1 MRTKTK
7 EREPGGTVTVN
18 GGTVTVTGGYN
29 GAGIG
34 GGTVTINGGTV
45 TANGGNNAAGIG
57 GGIEGAGGSVTI
69 NGGSVTAVG
78 TGAAAGI
85 GQGAFGSG
93 GTVVLNGGT
102 VSANSADTGPG
113 IGGKV
118 TLGAD
123 VTVWVSD
130 SEDPKTTGTVAFDF
144 AKNHSQRYV
153 YATSEKPEIKGADL
167 MLDGA
172 MKLRVYVSVPDVF
185 VNDSA
190 SMDFVIHNRVSTQ
203 SLSEAE
209 RIDGLYAFTCPVYAI
224 EMAEP
229 VEAYFYSS
237 GNSPAE
243 VTVSVR
249 QYLDMVEA
257 YMDKLNLSKED
268 TAKLREL
275 LTAVRNYG
283 HYMQT
288 YLADIHGFT
297 VGEGEGFDYQRMHE
311 GSRITA
317 LTELPEYRRTWG
329 PNHYDPNVIAVIR
342 YYDDFKE
349 STTLNIDLGL
359 TSRPASLTATVDGKA
374 WSVQTVD
381 DNTLRISIPDIAA
394 NKLGKAFHVELTAD
408 GKIVY
413 DAYLSALS
421 YVSAVLDAHRDNEN
435 EAKALTAFYQY
446 YQAAKAFE

>member
-18 GGTVTVTGGYN
+18 GGTVTVN
-29 GAGIG
+29 
-34 GGTVTINGGTV
+34 GGTVTVNGGASSPGIGAGNGSSGGSFIMNGGTV
-45 TANGGNNAAGIG
+45 TAAGSNAY
-57 GGIEGAGGSVTI
+57 
-69 NGGSVTAVG
+69 
-78 TGAAAGI
+78 
-85 GQGAFGSG
+85 
-93 GTVVLNGGT
+93 
-102 VSANSADTGPG
+102 PG

-209 RIDGLYAFTCPVYAI
+209 RIDGLYAFNCPVYAI

-229 VEAYFYSS
+229 VEAYFYYS
-237 GNSPAE
+237 GNSPLEA
-243 VTVSVR
+243 TVSVR
-249 QYLDMVEA
+249 QYLDFVEENI
-257 YMDKLNLSKED
+257 DKLDLSEED
-268 TAKLREL
+268 TAKLRNL

-288 YLADIHGFT
+288 YLADVHGFT
-297 VGEGEGFDYQRMHE
+297 VGEGKGFRYQLMPA
-311 GSRITA
+311 GSDITP

-329 PNHYDPNVIAVIR
+329 PNRYDPDVVSSIQ

-359 TSRPASLTATVDGKA
+359 SSSPASLTATVDGKA
-374 WSVQTVD
+374 WSVQKAD
-381 DNTLRISIPDIAA
+381 DNTCRISIPGIAA
-394 NKLGKAFHVELTAD
+394 NNLGKAFHVELTVN
-408 GKIVY
+408 GSVVY